1 VTACSL
7 TLPDILEVQVKA
19 RQSWGRKLP
28 ISHGNIAQKELI
40 LQQKQNL
47 MTETKIR
54 RVELFDTSLRDGLQQ
69 PNIDI
74 SVPNAVGLLERMAAF
89 GIHYAEI
96 GFAGA
101 NQFISDL
108 AAALEPVDTGA
119 MKLALF
125 GRTRG
130 RGTRVQDWP
139 DAQFILRHKK
149 RVPVAVLVVKSRLLD
164 VMKSLETTPEENLLM
179 AYDTISFLQDSGLE
193 VIVDLEHAMDAAC
206 GRREN
211 GNPCEAEFRD
221 RSLEYFH
228 QMIAQC
234 SAQKVTRI
242 IVCDTTGGADP
253 QEVSEVFHNLT
264 KSYPANRFGFH
275 GHTDRGFGIAN
286 SRAAILAGATQIQ
299 GTLLG
304 TGERCGNVNLT
315 TVIGSMQLRGEAEFV
330 TPELLTGLTSL
341 AHSAYAAFG
350 LDVPHSAPIV
360 GPGAF
365 GTWAGMHG
373 SSERKNPGAYLWCN
387 PARVGAIP
395 IIGVNAQSGRANIIL
410 LAESLG
416 ITLDSA
422 QAQALM
428 DGNLSMIEGDGFT
441 SSEVSFKLA
450 CMKVLGTLHECF
462 SVKSWRVI
470 DESDVIGSRYVQASM
485 LLSIGEDKVTTTRAE
500 GAGPVDALTKAMR
513 RELEKWH
520 PSIARMHLGRFSV
533 TAIDVSAQD
542 TAAHVRVTISFHA
555 DGHESWTTAGV
566 SSDLNQAALM
576 AIVDGFHYWLLMNPS

>member
-1 VTACSL
+1 MKK
-7 TLPDILEVQVKA
+7 IHA
-19 RQSWGRKLP
+19 RK
-28 ISHGNIAQKELI
+28 
-40 LQQKQNL
+40 
-47 MTETKIR
+47 
-54 RVELFDTSLRDGLQQ
+54 VELFDTSLRDGMQQ

-74 SVPNAVGLLERMAAF
+74 SVPNAVSLLERMAAF

-101 NQFISDL
+101 NQFVSDL
-108 AAALEPVDTGA
+108 SSALESADTGA

-130 RGTRVQDWP
+130 RGAKVQEWP
-139 DAQFILRHKK
+139 DVQFIVNRKK
-149 RVPVAVLVVKSRLLD
+149 RVPVAVIVVKSRLLD
-164 VMKSLETTPEENLLM
+164 VKKSLETTPEENLLM
-179 AYDTISFLQDSGLE
+179 AYETIECLQDSGLE

-211 GNPCEAEFRD
+211 GIHCDADFSR
-221 RSLEYFH
+221 RSLDYFH

-234 SAQKVTRI
+234 ARQQVNRI
-242 IVCDTTGGADP
+242 IVCDTTGGANP
-253 QEVSEVFHNLT
+253 EEVAQVIGGLVQYYSG
-264 KSYPANRFGFH
+264 ANFGFH

-286 SRAAILAGATQIQ
+286 TRAAILAGAIQVQ

-330 TPELLTGLTSL
+330 TPESLVELTSL
-341 AHSAYAAFG
+341 AHSAYEAFG
-350 LDVPHSAPIV
+350 IEPPHGAPIV

-373 SSERKNPGAYLWCN
+373 SSERKNPGAYLWCD
-387 PARVGAIP
+387 PAKVGAIP
-395 IIGVNAQSGRANIIL
+395 VIGVNGQSGKANIIL
-410 LAESLG
+410 LSKAIG
-416 ITLDSA
+416 VPLDSA
-422 QAQALM
+422 QAQEFM
-428 DGNLSMIEGDGFT
+428 DANQAMIEGDGYT
-441 SSEVSFKLA
+441 ASEVSFKLA
-450 CMKVLGTLHECF
+450 CMKVLNTLKNSF

-470 DESDVIGSRYVQASM
+470 DESDETGDRYVQASM
-485 LLSIGEDKVTTTRAE
+485 SLCLSDSRVTVTRAE

-520 PSIARMHLGRFSV
+520 PAIARMHLGRFSV

-542 TAAHVRVTISFHA
+542 TAAHVRVTVSFHA
-555 DGHESWTTAGV
+555 DGHEPWTTAGV

-576 AIVDGFHYWLLMNPS
+576 AIVDGFHYWLQIDPE